1 MSIDAET
8 GLDVPS
14 PASCAALLQAD
25 LDKSFLPSSDQTFS
39 NLVSDIL
46 SRKSEYGITRLG
58 SITRLDRIG
67 IPVAQAVR
75 PLSLSNAVSQGKG
88 RTPAQAAVS
97 ALMESLETWAGERI
111 SAGRKWHAA
120 PQEIGSEI
128 STLYG
133 IESLQQLKLEWL
145 YGWDLL
151 SRQVRPI
158 PTALVDTAYVMP
170 SPHHPS
176 FPRTSAGL
184 GAGTSLG
191 MAVLHGSLELIEHDA
206 VCRARQTIGFF
217 DNWQM
222 STDALPSEA
231 DLIVKGMKQKGFVVG
246 IWQLPTPGKVPAFWC
261 HLVPP
266 NTADEIAPLPS
277 VGFASD
283 PSPETALT
291 KALVE
296 SAQARLSAISGAR
309 EDINRTIYESS
320 KNRKILDDWRER
332 VSAPSRPKLFSQIQG
347 IDSSCLHSALSVII
361 ESITLAG
368 ARAIMFVPLLV
379 DFERHLHVV
388 RMVAPALAHMV
399 SAHGKG

>member
-1 MSIDAET
+1 
-8 GLDVPS
+8 
-14 PASCAALLQAD
+14 
-25 LDKSFLPSSDQTFS
+25 
-39 NLVSDIL
+39 
-46 SRKSEYGITRLG
+46 
-58 SITRLDRIG
+58 
-67 IPVAQAVR
+67 
-75 PLSLSNAVSQGKG
+75 
-88 RTPAQAAVS
+88 
-97 ALMESLETWAGERI
+97 
-111 SAGRKWHAA
+111 
-120 PQEIGSEI
+120 
-128 STLYG
+128 
-133 IESLQQLKLEWL
+133 
-145 YGWDLL
+145 
-151 SRQVRPI
+151 
-158 PTALVDTAYVMP
+158 
-170 SPHHPS
+170 
-176 FPRTSAGL
+176 
-184 GAGTSLG
+184 
-191 MAVLHGSLELIEHDA
+191 
-206 VCRARQTIGFF
+206 
-217 DNWQM
+217 
-222 STDALPSEA
+222 
-231 DLIVKGMKQKGFVVG
+231 
-246 IWQLPTPGKVPAFWC
+246 
-261 HLVPP
+261 VPP